1 MDVEWNK
8 IIPLSELINTKKET
22 CVSNKVK
29 VGFYI
34 DRKAHTRLKGL
45 AERDHRS
52 MSSELE
58 WVINKAW
65 QVYMARLRADA
76 ETAARLSRTETHE

>member
-1 MDVEWNK
+1 MSD
-8 IIPLSELINTKKET
+8 
-22 CVSNKVK
+22 KVK

-34 DRKAHTRLKGL
+34 DRKAHVRLKGL

-58 WVINKAW
+58 VVINKAW
-65 QVYMARLRADA
+65 QTYMATLRSDA
-76 ETAARLSRTETHE
+76 EAAARDSRSDAQE

>member
-1 MDVEWNK
+1 M
-8 IIPLSELINTKKET
+8 
-22 CVSNKVK
+22 SNKVK

-34 DRKAHTRLKGL
+34 DRKAHVRLKGL

-58 WVINKAW
+58 VVINKAW
-65 QVYMARLRADA
+65 QTYMATLRSDA
-76 ETAARLSRTETHE
+76 EAAARDSRSDAQE

>member
-1 MDVEWNK
+1 M
-8 IIPLSELINTKKET
+8 
-22 CVSNKVK
+22 SNKVK

-34 DRKAHTRLKGL
+34 DRKAHVRLKGL

-58 WVINKAW
+58 VVINKAW
-65 QVYMARLRADA
+65 QAYMATLRSDA
-76 ETAARLSRTETHE
+76 EAAARDSRSDAQE

>member
-1 MDVEWNK
+1 
-8 IIPLSELINTKKET
+8 
-22 CVSNKVK
+22 VSDKVK

-34 DRKAHTRLKGL
+34 DRKAHVRLKGL

-58 WVINKAW
+58 VVINKAW
-65 QVYMARLRADA
+65 QAYIALLRADA
-76 ETAARLSRTETHE
+76 EVAAREFHTESRE

>member
-1 MDVEWNK
+1 
-8 IIPLSELINTKKET
+8 L
-22 CVSNKVK
+22 SNKVK

-58 WVINKAW
+58 MVINRAW
-65 QVYMARLRADA
+65 QGYMARLRADA
-76 ETAARLSRTETHE
+76 EAAARASRTEVRE

>member
-1 MDVEWNK
+1 M
-8 IIPLSELINTKKET
+8 
-22 CVSNKVK
+22 SNKVK

-34 DRKAHTRLKGL
+34 DRRAHTRLKGL

-65 QVYMARLRADA
+65 QTYMAHLRADA
-76 ETAARLSRTETHE
+76 EAAARESRTESRE

>member
-1 MDVEWNK
+1 VPD
-8 IIPLSELINTKKET
+8 
-22 CVSNKVK
+22 KVK

-34 DRKAHTRLKGL
+34 DRRTHARLKGL

-58 WVINKAW
+58 WVIDETWRAY
-65 QVYMARLRADA
+65 VARLREQA
-76 ETAARLSRTETHE
+76 EAAAQDRVGQ